1 MRPRLPAATAPLKTM
16 MTTTLKRFAA
26 AAVAAFGFSL
36 PASATT
42 YSTDFSDLW
51 WAGQTENGWGI
62 NFIQQ
67 SEIIFATMFVYG
79 NDSTPR
85 WYVASAL
92 APSPAGSTTFS
103 GQLFRTTGP
112 YFGGP
117 WNANVTPV
125 PVGNMTV
132 AFNSPTTATLS
143 YSVDG
148 VNVTKNITRQT
159 WRNID
164 ASGVYGGG
172 VLAVGSSCG
181 GGSPNGPIAIF
192 GELNITQSGNAVAMR
207 VNFFNAN
214 NAPSICNFNGT
225 LSTAGKVASISGQ
238 FSCTFGGVAGNTGT
252 FNISALEVTTNGLN
266 GNFTAQDQFCTYNV
280 GRFGGLRDLQ

>member
-1 MRPRLPAATAPLKTM
+1 M

-51 WAGQTENGWGI
+51 WAGASENGWGI

-92 APSPAGSTTFS
+92 APSPSGSTTFS

-132 AFNSPTTATLS
+132 AFNSPSTATLS

-148 VNVTKNITRQT
+148 VSVTKNITRQT

-164 ASGVYGGG
+164 ASGAYGGG
-172 VLAVGSSCG
+172 VLAVGTNCG
-181 GGSPNGPIAIF
+181 GGASNGPIAIF
-192 GELNITQSGNAVAMR
+192 GALNITQSGNAVTMR
-207 VNFFNAN
+207 VNFVNAG
-214 NAPSICNFNGT
+214 NAASICNFNGT
-225 LSTAGKVASISGQ
+225 LNTAGKVASMSGQ
-238 FSCTFGGVAGNTGT
+238 FSCTFGGVAGNAGT
-252 FNISALEVTTNGLN
+252 FSISALEVTTNGLN
-266 GNFTAQDQFCTYNV
+266 GNFTGQDQFCTYNS